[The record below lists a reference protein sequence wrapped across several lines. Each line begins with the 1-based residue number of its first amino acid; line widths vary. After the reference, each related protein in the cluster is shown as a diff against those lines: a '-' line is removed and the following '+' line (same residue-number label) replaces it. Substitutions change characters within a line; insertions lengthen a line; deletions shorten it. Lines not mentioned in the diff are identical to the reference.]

1 MSHIQLE
8 NYPDKY
14 LITLDKAAFDREWV
28 VELIEKLRIEDLAR
42 QLDFDESVEVIGEQ
56 IKADWWAKNKS
67 RFINE

>member
-8 NYPDKY
+8 NHPDKY

-42 QLDFDESVEVIGEQ
+42 QLNFDKSVEAVGEQ
-56 IKADWWAKNKS
+56 IKADWWSKNKN